1 MKHICLCSS
10 ICLVLLFSFF
20 YPSDKL
26 LFFILFFML
35 DWKCL
40 LHVATVLATLLLL
53 LTKHKLFLLPCL
65 FGCSLASTSLVSL
78 QLSCHVRTVCTFR
91 SCYIQGIS
99 QSAVYLGLKLL
110 QLLPG
115 FKIVKIFQL
124 QKKYKA
130 FVWFLNVP
138 RLLMSSQFFRVF
150 VSFFFFCIT
159 AASTC

>member
-1 MKHICLCSS
+1 MQGNKREVKHICLCSS
-10 ICLVLLFSFF
+10 ICLVLLFSFS

-78 QLSCHVRTVCTFR
+78 QLTCYVRTVCTFR

-99 QSAVYLGLKLL
+99 QSIWIWNFCNVYL
-110 QLLPG
+110 
-115 FKIVKIFQL
+115 FF
-124 QKKYKA
+124 
-130 FVWFLNVP
+130 
-138 RLLMSSQFFRVF
+138 SSNNI
-150 VSFFFFCIT
+150 SMP
-159 AASTC
+159 